1 MLHFSPVRVCVA
13 SELTTSDG
21 PIRLVM
27 NTSDG
32 LDASMSVDDDILT
45 TGTTQSSVIVLK
57 THFE

>member
-45 TGTTQSSVIVLK
+45 TGTTQSSVVD
-57 THFE
+57 